1 MNHKLSKQT
10 DVYEGAKKV
19 SLLTVHI
26 KEKQDVL
33 SSFSSSKEYYIS
45 EEMATF
51 LMNQA
56 KPLPLKNALH
66 VKIKTEKVLPDD
78 DKQVIAKAIKNYF
91 HNGVLDVSM
100 QIKKS
105 AWVASIML
113 MVSIIVLSVSFLLSY
128 TNVAYVLI
136 ELLEIVGWVFAWE
149 CVDIFCF
156 RITMMRFQRKRSL
169 NFLEAK
175 ISFDII
181 KDTRR
186 ENK

>member
-1 MNHKLSKQT
+1 M
-10 DVYEGAKKV
+10 
-19 SLLTVHI
+19 
-26 KEKQDVL
+26 
-33 SSFSSSKEYYIS
+33 
-45 EEMATF
+45 
-51 LMNQA
+51 
-56 KPLPLKNALH
+56 
-66 VKIKTEKVLPDD
+66 LPDD
-78 DKQVIAKAIKNYF
+78 DKQAIAKAIKNYF

-105 AWVASIML
+105 AWVACIML
-113 MVSIIVLSVSFLLSY
+113 MVSIIVLSVSVLLSY

-156 RITMMRFQRKRSL
+156 RITMMRFQKKRSL